1 MILIQLRFVIY
12 GIDQD
17 ITTLKLLCLQIVAHE
32 IGHNLNMSHDFL
44 EVFSATEKTERFHPD
59 GTTCTNINGIM
70 DYYVPSEIWTHCS
83 TYDFKSLF
91 DWYNSRNIWCMERY
105 TPDTTPPTTMA
116 PTTMKRKLIHYI
128 LKFI

>member
-1 MILIQLRFVIY
+1 MKIN
-12 GIDQD
+12 
-17 ITTLKLLCLQIVAHE
+17 TLQIVAHE

-83 TYDFKSLF
+83 TYDFKYLF
-91 DWYNSRNIWCMERY
+91 DDYNKYDIWCMERY
-105 TPDTTPPTTMA
+105 NPNATAPTTMA
-116 PTTMKRKLIHYI
+116 PTTMKRQLIHYN
-128 LKFI
+128 F